1 MIDYTQLEGL
11 SRVDICIGG
20 DHGGGKFRMSF
31 KVLFRFESNETISRL
46 YQIAS
51 VSHPKDD
58 SQMLNDTVLKPIGD
72 SLKIIVDGGFFIVQR
87 DNASNLLAVN
97 YTLMVTILLLF
108 YYILLLIL
116 LVLMTGI
123 ATVSTPFL

>member
-1 MIDYTQLEGL
+1 
-11 SRVDICIGG
+11 
-20 DHGGGKFRMSF
+20 
-31 KVLFRFESNETISRL
+31 
-46 YQIAS
+46 
-51 VSHPKDD
+51 
-58 SQMLNDTVLKPIGD
+58 MLNDAVLKPIGD